1 MKRQTRNPIAD
12 RGTLELD
19 EINAKYQ
26 KAEHGSRN
34 KDQLRV
40 EWYEKIK
47 KIAATIRQD

>member
-1 MKRQTRNPIAD
+1 MRRQTRNQVAD
-12 RGTLELD
+12 QGTLELD
-19 EINAKYQ
+19 EINSKYQ

-47 KIAATIRQD
+47 KIAAIIRQD

>member
-1 MKRQTRNPIAD
+1 MRRSVRNPAVD
-12 RGTLELD
+12 QGTLELD
-19 EINAKYQ
+19 EINKKYQ

-47 KIAATIRQD
+47 KIAAIIRQD